1 MEKQRNWI
9 KQTSCSIWLTNK
21 NLICSICKRQYKL
34 IYEVKNDNLYC
45 IDCFTKNLA
54 RIFKDKEFL
63 IIRGLEDVEF
73 DNKTNNIPKSLN
85 KSLRYFILKR
95 DNFKCKACGNT
106 PDKSPLNID
115 HIIPKS
121 KGGLNNLD
129 NLQTLCFDCNIG
141 KGAKW

>member
-21 NLICSICKRQYKL
+21 NLICSICKRQ
-34 IYEVKNDNLYC
+34 
-45 IDCFTKNLA
+45 
-54 RIFKDKEFL
+54 
-63 IIRGLEDVEF
+63 
-73 DNKTNNIPKSLN
+73 
-85 KSLRYFILKR
+85 
-95 DNFKCKACGNT
+95 
-106 PDKSPLNID
+106 LNID